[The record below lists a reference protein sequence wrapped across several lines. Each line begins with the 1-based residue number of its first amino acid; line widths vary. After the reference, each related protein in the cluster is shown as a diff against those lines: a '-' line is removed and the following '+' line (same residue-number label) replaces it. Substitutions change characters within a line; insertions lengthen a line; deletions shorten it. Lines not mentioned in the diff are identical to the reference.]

1 MDAKLV
7 SYLSLS
13 KAMIG
18 YIGYSRMDY
27 LKTFIRNTTR
37 LLKNAILSPLILYTI
52 KILGEKQLM
61 IKEQRHNNHVAVRNS
76 HIRTIFTLLL
86 VTCIFSVP
94 SAAISQT
101 KHFPTHPVR
110 LIVPLPAGGSTD
122 ILARVVA
129 QKFSDGLGKSFIVDN
144 RPGAGT
150 SLGNELV
157 ARATPDGYTLLFASA
172 SIATNVPLYP
182 KLPFHPIRDYTP
194 IGTVGQSFYVL
205 IVQPSLGVNSVQ
217 ELITLAKAKPQ
228 LIQYASAGQGTITHM
243 AVELFMMN
251 AQIKMQNVPFKG
263 GAPALIG
270 FMSGEV
276 PVIFSPIAESLPY
289 FRNGTK
295 VRPLAVTAS
304 KRVPD
309 LPDVPTLA
317 ETGVPDSIVMSRTS
331 ILSAKGTPEDVVKI
345 LNTELNRFLQQPD
358 TRERISSHGLI
369 PAGGTPAELTEYL
382 KMEIERWTKVVKTVG
397 IKVE

>member
-1 MDAKLV
+1 
-7 SYLSLS
+7 
-13 KAMIG
+13 
-18 YIGYSRMDY
+18 
-27 LKTFIRNTTR
+27 
-37 LLKNAILSPLILYTI
+37 
-52 KILGEKQLM
+52 M

-194 IGTVGQSFYVL
+194 IGTVGQSLYVL

-289 FRNGTK
+289 FRTGTK

-304 KRVPD
+304 KRIPD

-331 ILSAKGTPEDVVKI
+331 ILSAKGTPEEVVKI